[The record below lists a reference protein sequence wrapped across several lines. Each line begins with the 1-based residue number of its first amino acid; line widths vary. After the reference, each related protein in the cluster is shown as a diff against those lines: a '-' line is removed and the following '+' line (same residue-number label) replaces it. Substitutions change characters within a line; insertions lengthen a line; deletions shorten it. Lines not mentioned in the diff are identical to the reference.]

1 MDKYDD
7 ASVAQRS
14 CEVLIIGGGPAGTT
28 AGFFLKNKDRDV
40 VLVDK
45 DDHPRFHI
53 GESLLPMNLP
63 LFEKLGVL
71 EQVKEMGVRKDGAE
85 FVTERNES
93 HTFYFRNAFDKTA
106 PPYAYQVRRSEF
118 DKMLLDNAEKSGVRV
133 FRKHRVT
140 DVKEGD
146 SSVLVTVKDPEGK
159 TVIWDAGFVID
170 ASGRNTFLGRKF
182 RLRKHSK
189 KHNSAA
195 IFGHFTGVQRRTGDD
210 EGNISIY
217 WFEHGW
223 FWMIP
228 LTNGI
233 MSVGAVC
240 HPDYLMRK
248 KESLDSFFYK
258 TVKLAPGVENRMQ
271 EAKQVGKINVTGN
284 FTYSAARSYGNRYL
298 MVGDSFAFLD
308 PVFSSGVFLAMSSAE
323 LAADAVDKFLSN
335 PEQREKLFTAYERK
349 VRKGMKTVSWFI
361 FRFNSVAMRSLFM
374 SPRNVFRIEEAVIS
388 MLAGDIYGQTPIR
401 SRLLIFRIV
410 YYLSSLKRFPVTL
423 TEYFRRKRNVRI
435 RFSGGTLDVD

>member
-1 MDKYDD
+1 VDKQIDI
-7 ASVAQRS
+7 V
-14 CEVLIIGGGPAGTT
+14 VIGGGPAGTT

-401 SRLLIFRIV
+401 SQLLIFRIV

>member
-1 MDKYDD
+1 MDKHDN
-7 ASVAQRS
+7 ASMTRHS

-28 AGFFLKNKDRDV
+28 AGFFLNEKGRDV

-63 LFEKLGVL
+63 VFERLGVL
-71 EQVKEMGVRKDGAE
+71 EQVKGMGIRKNGAE
-85 FVTERNES
+85 FVTEQGEA
-93 HTFYFRNAFDKTA
+93 HTFYFRKAFDKTA
-106 PPYAYQVRRSEF
+106 PPHAYQVRRSEF
-118 DKMLLDNAEKSGVRV
+118 DKMLLDNTERSGVRV
-133 FRKHRVT
+133 FRKHKVI
-140 DVKEGD
+140 DIEEGS
-146 SSVLVTVKDPEGK
+146 SSVSVTVKNPEGK
-159 TVIWDAGFVID
+159 TIMWDAGFVID
-170 ASGRNTFLGRKF
+170 ASGRNTFLSRKF
-182 RLRKHSK
+182 KLRKHSK

-195 IFGHFTGVQRRTGDD
+195 IFGHFRGVQQRSGDD

-223 FWMIP
+223 FWLIP
-228 LTNGI
+228 LSGGV

-240 HPDYLMRK
+240 HPDYLMQK
-248 KESLDSFFYK
+248 KESLDSFFHE
-258 TVKLAPGVENRMQ
+258 TVKLAPGVEGRMQ
-271 EAKQVGKINVTGN
+271 EAEQVGKINVTGN
-284 FTYSAARSYGNRYL
+284 FTYSATKSYGSRYL

-323 LAADAVDKFLSN
+323 MAADTVDKFLSN
-335 PEQREKLFTAYERK
+335 PGQQEALFAAYEQK

-361 FRFNSVAMRSLFM
+361 FRFNSAVMRSLFM
-374 SPRNVFRIEEAVIS
+374 SPRNIFRIEEAVIS

-401 SRLLIFRIV
+401 SRLLMFRIV

-423 TEYFRRKRNVRI
+423 AEYFRRKKNVRI